1 MNAILVTD
9 HQVYV
14 VREQFALT
22 FSEVITATANQDLLA
37 IHFVIAKIS
46 MNVTDV
52 LDRLVIAE
60 KMRCVL
66 TY

>member
-22 FSEVITATANQDLLA
+22 FSEVITATANQV
-37 IHFVIAKIS
+37 FS
-46 MNVTDV
+46 
-52 LDRLVIAE
+52 E
-60 KMRCVL
+60 
-66 TY
+66 